1 MIVDP
6 TLAHATEG
14 VLDGLEKPRIICAQA
29 GAPKHFEDCG
39 LRKLRSAA
47 QTAVD
52 LVEHVAD
59 LHCGPI
65 KLLQSDRHLARRSCL
80 FGKSGQQRCAVL
92 FDSVGLLAEQPGYLA
107 QNVDEGGPAEA
118 RFFRKIRATPDR
130 LCL

>member
-6 TLAHATEG
+6 TLAHASEG
-14 VLDGLEKPRIICAQA
+14 VLDGLEKPRIICTQA

-39 LRKLRSAA
+39 LRKLGSAA

-59 LHCGPI
+59 LHCSPI
-65 KLLQSDRHLARRSCL
+65 KLLQSDRYLARRPRL
-80 FGKSGQQRCAVL
+80 FGKSGQQRDAVL
-92 FDSVGLLAEQPGYLA
+92 LDAAGLLPEQPGYLA

-118 RFFRKIRATPDR
+118 
-130 LCL
+130 